1 MTELAKLSSS
11 ATAALAW
18 WIVPIVGVTG
28 AIIYV
33 IWLAKYKDRYENTT
47 HRSLNSFSRFQN
59 IFRNDQS
66 SKQTYASGRC
76 SRVYTALLGV
86 IAL

>member
-1 MTELAKLSSS
+1 MFLAKVSSS

-33 IWLAKYKDRYENTT
+33 IWLSKYKEKFENTT
-47 HRSLNSFSRFQN
+47 HRSVKSFRAFQS
-59 IFRNDQS
+59 IFRNDN
-66 SKQTYASGRC
+66 KK
-76 SRVYTALLGV
+76 
-86 IAL
+86 

>member
-1 MTELAKLSSS
+1 MVLAIVTLAKISSS

-33 IWLAKYKDRYENTT
+33 IWLSKYKEKFDNTT
-47 HRSLNSFSRFQN
+47 HRSVNNFTAFQST
-59 IFRNDQS
+59 FRNVQNRSIKNRPD
-66 SKQTYASGRC
+66 KKE
-76 SRVYTALLGV
+76 
-86 IAL
+86 

>member
-1 MTELAKLSSS
+1 MILAKVSSS

-33 IWLAKYKDRYENTT
+33 IWLAKYKEKYDNTT
-47 HRSLNSFSRFQN
+47 HRSVNTFSAFQSS
-59 IFRNDQS
+59 FRND
-66 SKQTYASGRC
+66 KRHKGK
-76 SRVYTALLGV
+76 
-86 IAL
+86 